1 MRLHKNVKKGKYVV
15 VVVVVVV
22 DDCFDKSGEVNN
34 LSQTSGCVT
43 DFLN

>member
-15 VVVVVVV
+15 VVVVVV
-22 DDCFDKSGEVNN
+22 DCFDKSGEVNN

-43 DFLN
+43 DFSN